1 VQGDVAQLAAE
12 YRRLTL
18 EWAELPAANHRKA
31 NKLFD
36 TRHSVQKALAATPEG
51 REALSALMD
60 DESPDVQASA
70 AAHSLRWDES
80 KARAVLV
87 AIRDH
92 EPPLRGSLSAKY
104 VLIEHDAGRLSF
116 DY

>member
-18 EWAELPAANHRKA
+18 EWAEVPAAGHRKA

-36 TRHSVQKALAATPEG
+36 TRHSVQKDLASTPEG
-51 REALSALMD
+51 REALAALMD
-60 DESPDVQASA
+60 DESPDVRASA
-70 AAHSLRWDES
+70 AAHSLRWEES
-80 KARAVLV
+80 KARGVLV

-92 EPPLRGSLSAKY
+92 SPPLRASLSAKY
-104 VLIEHDAGRLSF
+104 VLTEHDAGRLSF